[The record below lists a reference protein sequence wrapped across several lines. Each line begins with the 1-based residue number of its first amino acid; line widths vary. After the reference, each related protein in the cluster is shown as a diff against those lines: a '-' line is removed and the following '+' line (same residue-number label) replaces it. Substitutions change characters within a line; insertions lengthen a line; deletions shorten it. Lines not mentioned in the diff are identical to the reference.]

1 MKAKIHQKC
10 FRQHESQ
17 DTVTGNAYLS
27 CQPLH
32 IKLLSYLPEIHYSTD
47 YSIKFLPFTFNI
59 T

>member
-10 FRQHESQ
+10 FRLHQSH
-17 DTVTGNAYLS
+17 DTVTGNACLS

-32 IKLLSYLPEIHYSTD
+32 INLLSYLLEIHYSTD
-47 YSIKFLPFTFNI
+47 YSIKFLPYTINI